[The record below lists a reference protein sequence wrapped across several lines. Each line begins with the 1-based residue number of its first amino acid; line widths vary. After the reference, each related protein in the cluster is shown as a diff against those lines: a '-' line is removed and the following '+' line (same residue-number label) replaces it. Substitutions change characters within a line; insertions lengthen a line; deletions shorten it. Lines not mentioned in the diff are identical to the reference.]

1 MIDTHSHI
9 LPGIDD
15 GARDFSES
23 LKFLNLAAS
32 QGVEIVFATPHSCDG
47 VFGCEKNQ
55 ILQAWAD
62 LNEKL
67 GAEDISIKVLPGAE
81 VRVNDD
87 LVVQYDQGNLLTL
100 NNKGT
105 HLLVELPSIFMVP
118 AISMMFR
125 QLTERGVTPIIAHAE
140 RNPMIMAKPEI
151 ISEFIYAGAVV
162 QITAG
167 SLTGEFGKFS
177 MKAAKI
183 MVNSGQVFCMGS
195 DIHPGRKYKMSDA
208 KKRLIRLTD
217 KKTAEMITRENPLI
231 IVDSVERSGFFHVNS
246 CLEKTY

>member
-1 MIDTHSHI
+1 MFSTMIDTHSHI

-47 VFGCEKNQ
+47 VFDCEKDQ
-55 ILQAWAD
+55 ILQACAD
-62 LNEKL
+62 LNKKL
-67 GAEDISIKVLPGAE
+67 KAEDISIEVLPGAE

-87 LVVQYDQGNLLTL
+87 LIVQYDKGNLLTL
-100 NNKGT
+100 NNSGT
-105 HLLVELPSIFMVP
+105 HLLIELPSIFMIS

-151 ISEFIYAGAVV
+151 ISEFIYTGAVI

-167 SLTGEFGKFS
+167 SLTGEFGKSS
-177 MKAAKI
+177 MKAART

-208 KKRLIRLTD
+208 KKRLIKLTD
-217 KKTAEMITRENPLI
+217 KKTAEMITYGNPYT
-231 IVDSVERSGFFHVNS
+231 IVDIDERSFIFRQDI
-246 CLEKTY
+246 